1 MRIGV
6 VIVALFVKFALGGEY
21 GHDYESH
28 AIKPEQ
34 CTTRKVQCPSYQPFP
49 LVDGTCNNL
58 KHPTWG
64 ATNTHLPRLLPAEY
78 SDSRGK
84 PRSNGVFGKLPLP
97 RSVSNALKESEKSF
111 SSEVSHLHVVFGQLV
126 VHDIVLTTAIKN
138 EDGTDLD
145 CDCDRPKK
153 DCINIGL
160 PEGDIQKTKANRKCM
175 KLSRSKIAIGV
186 EGCTFAQREQI
197 NAITS
202 ALDLTFIY
210 GKTEKE
216 TKELRDPA
224 SNTGE
229 LKMVENPASASR
241 KNLPN
246 QDQLKEA
253 VSKTMDCPVKIHT
266 PKDIPCF
273 VAGDVR
279 SNENPGLVSLITI
292 WARYHNY
299 VARNVKL
306 VNMGWDS
313 DEVFNV
319 ARRIVSAIYQ
329 SIVYREYLPLLLG
342 PEWMQIFD
350 LKPVDGFGFWDGY
363 DPEYNLA
370 IANEFATAAF
380 RYGHSRVAA
389 NLSRPNS
396 FFKRG
401 TIPDIPLAGTFF
413 TNDHQLEKRGGGAGA
428 ILRGFIMDKAEKT
441 DPTLVDALRNQLFTE
456 LGDKFGKDLFAINIQ
471 RGRDHGL
478 PGYNKYRTI
487 CGLPKANSFS
497 DLSDEIP
504 KKIISG
510 LKRVYQSVD
519 DIDLFPG
526 GLSEKPVKGGQVGP
540 TFACILAYGFRAL
553 RKGDRFWHELANAP
567 SSFTGEQLA
576 SIRQTTFASVL
587 CEVGEDMKF
596 VKKFPMRMEEGKY
609 GRIVSCDSIQGL
621 DIFPWRSFQQ
631 AFHRKKYDT
640 ITLWTTWFVTKF
652 TDKHKVDIR
661 REALRTFAE
670 RPEDTCENRFGYELR
685 EVPKSNFI
693 QIRFSCLPGT
703 IASTDFPFQISPHHY
718 WTDWIHTDDHEQ
730 VFEPSQFACH
740 QKVVAIQAMSGKK
753 FARWTDDVFEKYG
766 PKSGF
771 ACRNEHQLSGKCHRY
786 RIRALCS
793 GTKKVFK
800 HKQIQH
806 EIRSTPKI
814 TPHRSEE
821 TSDETILHSHLY
833 PPVGPSHDEHFS
845 PENLHPQ

>member
-1 MRIGV
+1 M
-6 VIVALFVKFALGGEY
+6 
-21 GHDYESH
+21 
-28 AIKPEQ
+28 
-34 CTTRKVQCPSYQPFP
+34 
-49 LVDGTCNNL
+49 
-58 KHPTWG
+58 
-64 ATNTHLPRLLPAEY
+64 
-78 SDSRGK
+78 
-84 PRSNGVFGKLPLP
+84 
-97 RSVSNALKESEKSF
+97 
-111 SSEVSHLHVVFGQLV
+111 QL
-126 VHDIVLTTAIKN
+126 A
-138 EDGTDLD
+138 
-145 CDCDRPKK
+145 
-153 DCINIGL
+153 
-160 PEGDIQKTKANRKCM
+160 
-175 KLSRSKIAIGV
+175 RSKAAIGV
-186 EGCTFAQREQI
+186 GGCTFAQREQI
-197 NAITS
+197 NAFSS

-210 GKTEKE
+210 GTTDKE
-216 TKELRDPA
+216 AKELRDPA
-224 SNTGE
+224 SNAGE
-229 LKMVENPASASR
+229 LKLVENPASESR

-246 QDQLKEA
+246 QDQLK
-253 VSKTMDCPVKIHT
+253 SKEISKITFCPVKIHT

-273 VAGDVR
+273 VAGDVL
-279 SNENPGLVSLITI
+279 SNQNPGLVSLITI

-342 PEWMQIFD
+342 PEWVKRFD
-350 LKPVDGFGFWDGY
+350 LKPVDGFGFWNGY

-370 IANEFATAAF
+370 ITNEFATAAS
-380 RYGHSRVAA
+380 RYGHSQVAA

-428 ILRGFIMDKAEKT
+428 ILRGFIIDKAEKT

-504 KKIISG
+504 EKSIRG
-510 LKRVYQSVD
+510 LKRVYHSVD

-526 GLSEKPVKGGQVGP
+526 GLAEKPVEGGQVGP

-576 SIRQTTFASVL
+576 AIRQTTFASVL
-587 CEVGEDMKF
+587 CEVGEDMKS

-609 GRIVSCDSIQGL
+609 GGIVSCDSVQGL

-631 AFHRKKYDT
+631 AFYRKKYDT
-640 ITLWTTWFVTKF
+640 YTVWTTWFVTQF

-703 IASTDFPFQISPHHY
+703 IASTDFPFQILPHHY

-740 QKVVAIQAMSGKK
+740 QKVVAIQAISGKK
-753 FARWTDDVFEKYG
+753 FASWTGDVFEKYG

-793 GTKKVFK
+793 GTKKLSNISRFNMKFK
-800 HKQIQH
+800 VHRKLRPIDRKIQVMKLTL
-806 EIRSTPKI
+806 IATC
-814 TPHRSEE
+814 T
-821 TSDETILHSHLY
+821 
-833 PPVGPSHDEHFS
+833 
-845 PENLHPQ
+845 HP